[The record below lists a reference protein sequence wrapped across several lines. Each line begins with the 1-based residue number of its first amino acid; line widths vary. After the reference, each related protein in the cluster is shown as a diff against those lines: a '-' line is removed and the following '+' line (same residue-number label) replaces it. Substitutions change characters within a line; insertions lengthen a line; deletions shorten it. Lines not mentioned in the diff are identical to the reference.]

1 MDLVRVSREN
11 GTILASM
18 SSMDA
23 STVSNLCE
31 LLLKQVITSA
41 APLGLNGKDT
51 LCFAALSTTLLE
63 SARSAAPVEDLQTIL
78 SEQGLEGPVADTV
91 SKFYGDKRDI
101 LIRYIEKSG
110 IPTSEIVDVDWRIDY
125 SVRSRF
131 GGRDNVPMF
140 FVSLK
145 VKDTGRPENGD
156 SNTEGNQG
164 AKFQK
169 IDVVFTQE
177 EMQSFLAKIKDAL
190 KETTR
195 VLNTADASQR

>member
-1 MDLVRVSREN
+1 
-11 GTILASM
+11 
-18 SSMDA
+18 
-23 STVSNLCE
+23 
-31 LLLKQVITSA
+31 
-41 APLGLNGKDT
+41 
-51 LCFAALSTTLLE
+51 
-63 SARSAAPVEDLQTIL
+63 
-78 SEQGLEGPVADTV
+78 
-91 SKFYGDKRDI
+91 
-101 LIRYIEKSG
+101 
-110 IPTSEIVDVDWRIDY
+110 
-125 SVRSRF
+125 
-131 GGRDNVPMF
+131 MF